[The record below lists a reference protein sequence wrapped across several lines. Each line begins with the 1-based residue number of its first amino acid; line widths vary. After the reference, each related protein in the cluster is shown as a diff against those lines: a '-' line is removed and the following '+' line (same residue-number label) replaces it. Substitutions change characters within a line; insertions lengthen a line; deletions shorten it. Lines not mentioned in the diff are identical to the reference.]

1 MCEIEKEMKELLA
14 GQKPTQTTIALTVQS
29 RMIDNALTTIDK
41 KLDMIIQKIEKNK
54 ADTDSRID
62 KLIVDTKEG
71 CKFHK
76 LETATAIQKLEEE
89 TEEIR
94 FAKKHQKVI
103 SEVVKYIITLIVF
116 LLGLAV
122 GHSNF
127 IN

>member
-29 RMIDNALTTIDK
+29 RMIDNALTSIEK

-76 LETATAIQKLEEE
+76 LETEMAIKKLNDE

-94 FAKKHQKVI
+94 FAKKHHKVI
-103 SEVVKYIITLIVF
+103 SEVIKYIIAVIVF

>member
-14 GQKPTQTTIALTVQS
+14 GHKPTQTTIALTVQS

-54 ADTDSRID
+54 TDTDSRID

-76 LETATAIQKLEEE
+76 LETERAIKKLNDE

-103 SEVVKYIITLIVF
+103 SEVIKYIIAVIVF